1 MLEPLWQQSVN
12 KTEGWPVKFSALL
25 DKLQQSGFCALK
37 PDETNLFN
45 QQEFLS
51 NSNPGTSTQDLV
63 GSVTRVVGY
72 AVVHD
77 QDRDRDVHKPSA
89 ALGKRPASAL
99 SRPVRR
105 SQMRWFSCD
114 VQREPSQACALPPA
128 DGVCTAG
135 IQPLHPGRPC
145 RTFSFI
151 SSSLPVPRPTLS
163 PSLPCFDLSLRPSF
177 VPNPADPLSLFVPF
191 PDVPLRLYAP
201 YQPS

>member
-99 SRPVRR
+99 SKGSPRKPVPYLLQTVSARLE
-105 SQMRWFSCD
+105 SSPCILSD
-114 VQREPSQACALPPA
+114 KPA
-128 DGVCTAG
+128 VKSRAKSPRVKSRAISLTPGRNLTPTLCWKNLSSLVG
-135 IQPLHPGRPC
+135 SEQPLTYVRMQM
-145 RTFSFI
+145 
-151 SSSLPVPRPTLS
+151 LQ
-163 PSLPCFDLSLRPSF
+163 
-177 VPNPADPLSLFVPF
+177 
-191 PDVPLRLYAP
+191 YATALAKK
-201 YQPS
+201 YMT